1 MSAANKPKITL
12 WEFFQSLGKTFM
24 LPVALLSFCGIM
36 LGIGSSLSSRDVIT
50 LMPFIGHPIFQ
61 LIFTWMSKVGS
72 FAFSFLPVMFA
83 IAIPLG
89 MARENKGVAAF
100 SGFVGFAV
108 LNLGTNFY
116 LTAAGVLPTGD
127 PLVLKANNIQNIL
140 GIQSIDTG
148 ILGAVIVGIIVYR
161 LHERFH
167 TIRLPDALAFFGGTR
182 FVPIVTTVVL
192 GLCGLVIPLIWPWF
206 AAGITG
212 LGWVI
217 NSAGAF
223 GPMLFGTG
231 ERLLLPFGLQHI
243 LVALIRFTE
252 AGGTMEVCGYSVS
265 GALTIFQAQL
275 SCPTTT
281 GFAESAT
288 RFLSQGKMPAFLG
301 GLPGAALAMYH
312 CAKPENRH
320 KIKGLLISGVVAC
333 VVGGTTEPIEFL
345 FLFVAPFLYLIHALL
360 TGLGFTVMA
369 LLGVTIGNTDGN
381 IIDFVVFGILHG
393 TATKWY
399 LVPVVAAVWFVGYYA
414 IFRFAIQRFN
424 IKTPGRESDGAVS
437 QSAPAGAVG
446 KSGYNVPAILAA
458 LGGPDNIITLDNC
471 ITRLRLSVNDMSRVD
486 DAALKANRAIGVV
499 HLNDHNLQVVI
510 GPQVQSV
517 KDELDSLIATAQPA
531 AALQG
536 ATHV

>member
-1 MSAANKPKITL
+1 MSSAKPKITL
-12 WEFFQSLGKTFM
+12 WEFFQGLGKTFM
-24 LPVALLSFCGIM
+24 LPVALISFCGIM
-36 LGIGSSLSSRDVIT
+36 LGIGSSLSSHDVIT
-50 LMPFIGHPIFQ
+50 LLPFLGNPVLQ
-61 LIFTWMSKVGS
+61 LIFTWMSKIGS
-72 FAFSFLPVMFA
+72 FAFSYLPVMFA

-108 LNLGTNFY
+108 MNLAVNFW
-116 LTAAGVLPTGD
+116 LTAKAILPTTD
-127 PLVLKANNIQNIL
+127 AAVLKANNIQNII

-148 ILGAVIVGIIVYR
+148 ILGAVIVGIIVFY

-167 TIRLPDALAFFGGTR
+167 TVRLPDALAFFGGTR
-182 FVPIVTTVVL
+182 FVPIITTLVM
-192 GLCGLVIPLIWPWF
+192 GLVGLVIPLIWPVF
-206 AAGITG
+206 AAAITG

-217 NSAGAF
+217 NGAGDF

-243 LVALIRFTE
+243 LVAIIRFTD
-252 AGGTMEVCGYSVS
+252 AGGSQEVCGHTVS

-275 SCPTTT
+275 SCPTSG
-281 GFAESAT
+281 GFSESAT

-312 CAKPENRH
+312 CARPENRH

-333 VVGGTTEPIEFL
+333 VVGGTTEPVEFL
-345 FLFVAPFLYLIHALL
+345 FLFVAPVLYLIHALL

-369 LLGVTIGNTDGN
+369 VLGVTIGNTDGN

-393 TATKWY
+393 LATRWY
-399 LVPVVAAVWFVGYYA
+399 MVPVVAAIWFVGYYL
-414 IFRFAIQRFN
+414 IFRFAITRFN
-424 IKTPGRESDGAVS
+424 LRTPGRDIETGAVEKS
-437 QSAPAGAVG
+437 VSTTVTG
-446 KSGYNVPAILAA
+446 KSGYNTPAILAA
-458 LGGPDNIITLDNC
+458 LGGMENITSLDNC
-471 ITRLRLSVNDMSRVD
+471 LTRLRLSVKDMSLVD

-499 HLNDHNLQVVI
+499 HLNQHNLQVVF

-517 KDELDSLIATAQPA
+517 KDEISSMMQPA
-531 AALQG
+531 SS
-536 ATHV
+536 

>member
-1 MSAANKPKITL
+1 MSATPVKQKITL

-36 LGIGSSLSSRDVIT
+36 LGIGSSLSSHDVIT
-50 LMPFIGHPIFQ
+50 LIPFLGNPVLQ

-72 FAFSFLPVMFA
+72 FAFTYLPVMFA

-108 LNLGTNFY
+108 MNLAVNFWLNAKGI
-116 LTAAGVLPTGD
+116 LPTTD
-127 PLVLKANNIQNIL
+127 ATVLKANNIQNII

-148 ILGAVIVGIIVYR
+148 ILGAVIVGIIVFY

-182 FVPIVTTVVL
+182 FVPIITTLVM
-192 GLCGLVIPLIWPWF
+192 GLVGLVIPLIWPAF
-206 AAGITG
+206 AAAITG

-217 NSAGAF
+217 NGAGEF
-223 GPMLFGTG
+223 GPMIFGTG

-243 LVALIRFTE
+243 LVAIIRFTD
-252 AGGTMEVCGYSVS
+252 AGGTMDVCGHSVS

-275 SCPTTT
+275 SCPTTS
-281 GFAESAT
+281 GFSESAT

-312 CAKPENRH
+312 CARPENRH

-345 FLFVAPFLYLIHALL
+345 FLFVAPVLYVIHALL

-369 LLGVTIGNTDGN
+369 VLGVTIGNTDGN
-381 IIDFVVFGILHG
+381 VIDFVVFGILHG
-393 TATKWY
+393 LSTKWY
-399 LVPVVAAVWFVGYYA
+399 YVPVVAAIWFAGYYL
-414 IFRFAIQRFN
+414 IFRFAITRFN
-424 IKTPGRESDGAVS
+424 IKTPGRDSDNTTSVEKNFSSAV
-437 QSAPAGAVG
+437 AG
-446 KSGYNVPAILAA
+446 KSGYNTPAILAA
-458 LGGPDNIITLDNC
+458 LGGMENITSLDNC
-471 ITRLRLSVNDMSRVD
+471 LTRLRLQVKDMSLVD
-486 DAALKANRAIGVV
+486 DAALKANRVIGVV
-499 HLNDHNLQVVI
+499 HLNQHSLQVVI

-517 KDELDSLIATAQPA
+517 KDEMASLMQPA
-531 AALQG
+531 P
-536 ATHV
+536 V

>member
-1 MSAANKPKITL
+1 MPASKKQRVTL

-36 LGIGSSLSSRDVIT
+36 MGIGSSLSSHDVTT
-50 LMPFIGHPIFQ
+50 LLPALGNPILQ

-100 SGFVGFAV
+100 SGFVGYAV
-108 LNLGTNFY
+108 LNLAINFY
-116 LTAAGVLPTGD
+116 LTANGTLPTVD
-127 PLVLKANNIQNIL
+127 PMILKANNIQMIL

-148 ILGAVIVGIIVYR
+148 ILGAVIVGVIVYI
-161 LHERFH
+161 LHERYN

-192 GLCGLVIPLIWPWF
+192 GLVGLIIPLIWPFF
-206 AAGITG
+206 AAGING
-212 LGWVI
+212 LGRLI
-217 NSAGAF
+217 HDAGVF
-223 GPMLFGTG
+223 GPMIFGSG
-231 ERLLLPFGLQHI
+231 ERLLLPFGLHHI

-252 AGGTMEVCGYSVS
+252 AGGTLDVCGREVS

-275 SCPTTT
+275 SCPTTH

-288 RFLSQGKMPAFLG
+288 QFLSQGKMPAFLG

-345 FLFVAPFLYLIHALL
+345 FLFVAPVLYVIHAFL
-360 TGLGFTVMA
+360 TGLGFTVMSV
-369 LLGVTIGNTDGN
+369 LGVTIGNTDGN

-393 TATKWY
+393 MATKWY
-399 LVPVVAAVWFVGYYA
+399 LVPLVAAVWFAAYYA
-414 IFRFAIQRFN
+414 IFRFAITRFN
-424 IKTPGRESDGAVS
+424 IKTPGRESDTMP
-437 QSAPAGAVG
+437 SAAPVPSSS
-446 KSGYNVPAILAA
+446 KSGYNVPVILSA
-458 LGGPDNIITLDNC
+458 LGGADNIVSLDNC
-471 ITRLRLSVNDMSRVD
+471 ITRLRMSVRDMSLVD
-486 DAALKANRAIGVV
+486 DATLKANRAIGVV
-499 HLNDHNLQVVI
+499 HLNEHNLQVVI

-517 KDELDSLIATAQPA
+517 KDELDYLIREANNQTAASEHAPA
-531 AALQG
+531 
-536 ATHV
+536 